1 MSPTKI
7 KCHMA
12 NNLNYPKEYDA
23 VMGGTNPP
31 PIYSAVLGGIDAI
44 KKRLASSVVEV
55 QIAALSDA
63 LNYGDMGLDLARQAL

>member
-1 MSPTKI
+1 
-7 KCHMA
+7 MA

-31 PIYSAVLGGIDAI
+31 PIYGAVLGGIDGI

-55 QIAALSDA
+55 QIAALSEA
-63 LNYGDMGLDLARQAL
+63 LN